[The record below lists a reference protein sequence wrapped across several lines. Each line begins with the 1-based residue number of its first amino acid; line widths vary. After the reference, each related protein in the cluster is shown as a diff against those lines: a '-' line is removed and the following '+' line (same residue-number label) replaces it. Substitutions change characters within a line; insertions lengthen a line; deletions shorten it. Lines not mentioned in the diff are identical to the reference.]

1 MRRLFVFILLAVA
14 AAVLPAR
21 AQTGAAMPDA
31 GQMAGV
37 PLGAPELPDGVVAV
51 RLVRERMGNN
61 VVGHPVTLRSATDSW
76 TATTD
81 DQGRAEFT
89 GIAVGTVVFAEA
101 TVDGEA
107 LQSQEFDVPAL
118 GGVRVALVAGA
129 AAAAQAEREAAAV
142 AAQQPAR
149 AGIVV
154 FGEDTRV
161 ILEFQNDELRVFYLL
176 DLVNRARTPVDTGGP
191 LILDLPQGAAGASL
205 LQGSSTL
212 ATVRGTRLTLTGPFP
227 PGTSSIQVGFGMPY
241 RGDRLT
247 MTQSWPAAVEQ
258 MLVAA
263 QKVGSLHMNSPQFT
277 THSDVPTEGGFVFV
291 MGQTTR
297 MNAGDTL
304 VLELEGLPHASLLMR
319 DVFLGLSM
327 LVLAIGAWAA
337 FGGRDVRAPRLR
349 QLTARREKLF
359 AEMVA
364 LEEQRRAGAI
374 DAATFDRRRAGIV
387 VELERLYGQLERTP
401 GGQGLAA

>member
-1 MRRLFVFILLAVA
+1 MRRLLVFAFLVSSLGA
-14 AAVLPAR
+14 APAA

-31 GQMAGV
+31 SQMAGM
-37 PLGAPELPDGVVAV
+37 PLGAPELPDGAVAV

-61 VVGHPVTLRSATDSW
+61 IADHPVTLRSATDSW

-81 DQGRAEFT
+81 DQGRAQFS
-89 GIAVGTVVFAEA
+89 GVPVGTVVQAEA
-101 TVDGEA
+101 TVEGEA
-107 LQSQEFDVPAL
+107 LVSQEFEIPARA
-118 GGVRVALVAGA
+118 GVRVALVAGA
-129 AAAAQAEREAAAV
+129 AAAAQAEREAAA
-142 AAQQPAR
+142 AASQEPAR

-154 FGEDTRV
+154 FGGDTRV

-191 LILDLPQGAAGASL
+191 LIIDLPQGASGASL

-241 RGDRLT
+241 RGERLT
-247 MTQSWPAAVEQ
+247 MTQAWPAVVEQ

-263 QKVGSLHMNSPQFT
+263 QKVGALHMTSPQFSS
-277 THSDVPTEGGFVFV
+277 HSDVPTEGGFVFV
-291 MGQTTR
+291 MGQANR

-304 VLELEGLPHASLLMR
+304 VLNLEGLPHASYLMR
-319 DVFLGLSM
+319 DAFVGLSV

-337 FGGRDVRAPRLR
+337 YGGSRQQGSKER

-359 AEMVA
+359 AELVA
-364 LEEQRRAGAI
+364 LDEQHQAGEIDDDRFDSRRAAI
-374 DAATFDRRRAGIV
+374 VA
-387 VELERLYGQLERTP
+387 ELERLYGQLERIP
-401 GGQGLAA
+401 GGEGLAA